1 MLQTIEALVCPPCAH
16 LGYRLV
22 PGYLRT
28 LLFGWKR
35 LRIQLYFGGSAEQD
49 LLEGVERA
57 RLADHRV
64 KYPAD
69 ECDIGDGSP
78 PGLVDHFD
86 EPVKRVSPC
95 KLTETV
101 VEFFDLR
108 LEVGDVLL
116 VHTSSLS

>member
-1 MLQTIEALVCPPCAH
+1 M
-16 LGYRLV
+16 
-22 PGYLRT
+22 RT

-35 LRIQLYFGGSAEQD
+35 LRIQLYLGGSAEQD

-78 PGLVDHFD
+78 AGFVDHFD
-86 EPVKRVSPC
+86 EPVKGVSPR

-101 VEFFDLR
+101 VEFLDLR

-116 VHTSSLS
+116 VHKSSLSCRGPWNAQRFELAGRGV